1 MTFQSL
7 RTEGADMDIVKQ
19 FLNFDKL
26 MGQGLVKIVYYL
38 GLVLIV
44 LGVLFGVLGGLGALA
59 IDFGLGFATLIGSLI
74 GGAVGICFLRFG
86 CELYIA
92 IFKIS
97 EDLSAIRANGA
108 SLTPK
113 T

>member
-1 MTFQSL
+1 MVFQGL

-26 MGQGLVKIVYYL
+26 MGQGLVKIVYYV
-38 GLVLIV
+38 GLVLIA

-59 IDFGLGFATLIGSLI
+59 LDFGLGLGTVLGSLI
-74 GGAVGICFLRFG
+74 GGVVGVCILRFA

-97 EDLSAIRANGA
+97 DDLSAIRASGS

-113 T
+113 A

>member
-1 MTFQSL
+1 
-7 RTEGADMDIVKQ
+7 MDIVKQ

-44 LGVLFGVLGGLGALA
+44 LGVLFGVLGGLGALTL
-59 IDFGLGFATLIGSLI
+59 DFGLGLGTLLGALI
-74 GGAVGICFLRFG
+74 GGVVAVCFLRFA

-97 EDLSAIRANGA
+97 EDLSAIRANGS

-113 T
+113 A

>member
-1 MTFQSL
+1 
-7 RTEGADMDIVKQ
+7 MDIVKQ
-19 FLNFDKL
+19 FLNFNKL

-38 GLVLIV
+38 GLIGIA

-59 IDFGLGFATLIGSLI
+59 VDFGLGFATLIGSLV
-74 GGAVGICFLRFG
+74 GGVVAVCFLRFA

-92 IFKIS
+92 IFRIS
-97 EDLSAIRANGA
+97 DDISAIRAGG
-108 SLTPK
+108 SVLTPK

>member
-1 MTFQSL
+1 MVFQYL

-38 GLVLIV
+38 GLIGIA
-44 LGVLFGVLGGLGALA
+44 LGVLFGVLGGLGMLA
-59 IDFGLGFATLIGSLI
+59 VDFGLGFSMLIGSLI
-74 GGAVGICFLRFG
+74 GGVIGICFLRFA

-92 IFKIS
+92 IFRIS
-97 EDLSAIRANGA
+97 DDISAIRNGGS
-108 SLTPK
+108 SLAPK
-113 T
+113 P

>member
-1 MTFQSL
+1 MPM
-7 RTEGADMDIVKQ
+7 EIVNQ
-19 FLNFDKL
+19 FLNFNKL

-59 IDFGLGFATLIGSLI
+59 IDFGLGLGTVLGSLI
-74 GGAVGICFLRFG
+74 GGIVGICFLRFA

-92 IFKIS
+92 IFKMS
-97 EDLSAIRANGA
+97 DDLSAIRANG
-108 SLTPK
+108 SSVTPK

>member
-1 MTFQSL
+1 M
-7 RTEGADMDIVKQ
+7 EIVNQ
-19 FLNFDKL
+19 FLNFNKL

-59 IDFGLGFATLIGSLI
+59 IDFGLGLGTVLGSLI
-74 GGAVGICFLRFG
+74 GGIVGICFLRFA

-92 IFKIS
+92 IFKMS
-97 EDLSAIRANGA
+97 DDLSAIRANG
-108 SLTPK
+108 SSVTPK

>member
-1 MTFQSL
+1 M
-7 RTEGADMDIVKQ
+7 EIVKQ

-26 MGQGLVKIVYYL
+26 MGQGLVKIVYYVC
-38 GLVLIV
+38 LVLIA

-59 IDFGLGFATLIGSLI
+59 LDFGLGLGTLLGSLI
-74 GGAVGICFLRFG
+74 GGIVGVCFLRFG

-97 EDLSAIRANGA
+97 DDLAAIRANGS